1 MLTDW
6 PTTSRDSRTLV
17 IMVLLLFEWLLQGDK
32 YGNESRPFLLS
43 AQRFPDH
50 RTGRLCGIA
59 TSHGMPRGRGS
70 SQQIAYFNRAILCID
85 FAVHFAQERDGL
97 PIVGGLLLIQH
108 DTRLVIASPG
118 NDAHHAFV
126 ARMLAGIQRT
136 VIAQHHNRARVHQAL
151 RPDVEIFS

>member
-6 PTTSRDSRTLV
+6 PATSRDSRTLV

-59 TSHGMPRGRGS
+59 TSHGMPRGGGS
-70 SQQIAYFNRAILCID
+70 GQQIAYFNRAILCID
-85 FAVHFAQERDGL
+85 FAVHFAQECYGL
-97 PIVGGLLLIQH
+97 SNVFRWVLIQH
-108 DTRLVIASPG
+108 DSRFVLASPG
-118 NDAHHAFV
+118 NDAHHTFV
-126 ARMLAGIQRT
+126 ARLLAGIQRT
-136 VIAQHHNRARVHQAL
+136 VIAQ
-151 RPDVEIFS
+151 